1 MWLDGVVPFTV
12 EGISGKVESSQFV
25 IGNLDAGRIG
35 VAILAGHHC
44 YPFFGGRRRNQFSY
58 DLKGEKWLRSPVEG
72 NERKEPMFDLVAT
85 AR

>member
-25 IGNLDAGRIG
+25 IGNLDADRIG

-44 YPFFGGRRRNQFSY
+44 YPFFGGRMRNQF
-58 DLKGEKWLRSPVEG
+58 
-72 NERKEPMFDLVAT
+72 
-85 AR
+85 